1 MTLDFLH
8 SQSATAPSRAA
19 SGPPKPSGSDASDF
33 QQGLQTAI
41 TPQLDESRSDTMTSV
56 ETSISEPPKPATLD
70 RTVAASSTDHTGEPH
85 SMTDVSDVPS
95 ATPIIPATAT
105 SEAISPEQQ
114 IPAQFDVAIAE
125 LDPQSTDST
134 QNSSAVNLVLAL
146 SANGKSVRVDWA
158 EPEPIGQ
165 QGITPWHEPFSSL
178 PSMPSGPMRSSAN
191 PQNVNSVPSPDEQLL
206 RATGGTSSTA
216 ARDVGT
222 MTPGSMTLTPSAFDG
237 LLAATSELNHQVI
250 DSTGAFAP
258 SATTSSPTNGAD
270 KQSVLVRLIAI
281 ERALPEQAQLA
292 TDLSSPETAFAPLP
306 SMCRANASSSSGT
319 TTQTSSSQPATSMS
333 TATVLDSMVVASKSN
348 IAAIS
353 SSLQPMID
361 PLQDSLPG
369 RFPTNSAIPSAALS
383 VVSPLTQSAAMNS
396 VFGVN
401 NDQPAPDRFSPPTVV
416 NVAQTTT
423 TQHIVTQAET
433 KIEITFHEQRTTA
446 WQDHSNVQQPLMPR
460 DDGSLDTLADESIY
474 EVAGM
479 LPHTSIAR
487 DLDAEHSSPQ
497 QLEHS
502 NTRIPQSVPSILPL
516 ADAET
521 MTPSTTPRPH
531 TSEKVPGDHQRN
543 IKLPAAQG
551 TDVLL
556 FALPSVAGTGLVAD
570 LAKAT
575 VSAQPDDQPIG
586 SSLAQTE
593 FRAEDVALNTVS
605 HGPTANALNMS
616 SSTQPSASHLGTDSS
631 VVRSNHTEPTTTV
644 RQVIGAM
651 QQAVE
656 SNERL
661 RVHLNPP
668 ELGTVMVEVS
678 RTQHGIVAK
687 IEFSNANTQ
696 QTVANSLP
704 ELHRTLSQT
713 GIVMDRVE
721 VTIRD
726 QRPESPERQP
736 REERGRQ
743 QQSFSQQQNQ
753 ERQQR
758 QQRRFMEEELD
769 REAA

>member
-1 MTLDFLH
+1 MPLDFLH
-8 SQSATAPSRAA
+8 SQSATAPNRVA
-19 SGPPKPSGSDASDF
+19 SGLQKPSESDASNF

-41 TPQLDESRSDTMTSV
+41 NPQVDESRSDTTTSV
-56 ETSISEPPKPATLD
+56 ETSMSEPPKAATLD
-70 RTVAASSTDHTGEPH
+70 RTVAASSPDHTGEPH
-85 SMTDVSDVPS
+85 SMTDESDIPS
-95 ATPIIPATAT
+95 TTPITPATAT
-105 SEAISPEQQ
+105 DEAISSEQQ
-114 IPAQFDVAIAE
+114 IPAPFDAAIGE

-158 EPEPIGQ
+158 EPEAIGQ
-165 QGITPWHEPFSSL
+165 QGIMPWHEPFSSL

-191 PQNVNSVPSPDEQLL
+191 PLNGYSVPSPDEQLL
-206 RATGGTSSTA
+206 QATNNKSSTA

-222 MTPGSMTLTPSAFDG
+222 MIPGAMTLTPSAFDG
-237 LLAATSELNHQVI
+237 LLAATSELNHQ
-250 DSTGAFAP
+250 STDNIGAFAP
-258 SATTSSPTNGAD
+258 PATTTSPTNGVD

-281 ERALPEQAQLA
+281 ERASPEQAQLV
-292 TDLSSPETAFAPLP
+292 TDISSPETAFTPLP
-306 SMCRANASSSSGT
+306 SMCRANAGSPSGT
-319 TTQTSSSQPATSMS
+319 TTQTSSSQPAASMS
-333 TATVLDSMVVASKSN
+333 TAAVLDSMVIASKSN
-348 IAAIS
+348 VAAIS
-353 SSLQPMID
+353 SSLQQMTD
-361 PLQDSLPG
+361 PSQDSLPG
-369 RFPTNSAIPSAALS
+369 RFHTNSAIPSAALS
-383 VVSPLTQSAAMNS
+383 AVSPLTQSPETNS
-396 VFGVN
+396 VLAIN
-401 NDQPAPDRFSPPTVV
+401 NDQAAPDRLSLPAAIDVT
-416 NVAQTTT
+416 QITT
-423 TQHIVTQAET
+423 TQRIVTHAET
-433 KIEITFHEQRTTA
+433 RIELTFHEQQVTER
-446 WQDHSNVQQPLMPR
+446 QDHSNVQQPLMPR
-460 DDGSLDTLADESIY
+460 DDGSLDMLVD
-474 EVAGM
+474 EVAAM
-479 LPHTSIAR
+479 LPHPSIAR
-487 DLDAEHSSPQ
+487 DLDAEHASPQ
-497 QLEHS
+497 QPEHS
-502 NTRIPQSVPSILPL
+502 NTRPPQSVPSILQR
-516 ADAET
+516 ADAGT

-531 TSEKVPGDHQRN
+531 TSEKVPGDQQPN
-543 IKLPAAQG
+543 IKLPDAPG
-551 TDVLL
+551 TDVLS
-556 FALPSVAGTGLVAD
+556 FALPSVAGTALVAD
-570 LAKAT
+570 LANGT
-575 VSAQPDDQPIG
+575 VSAQLDDQPIG

-593 FRAEDVALNTVS
+593 FGAEDVALNTVS
-605 HGPTANALNMS
+605 HAPTANALNMS
-616 SSTQPSASHLGTDSS
+616 SSTQLSALHLDTDSS
-631 VVRSNHTEPTTTV
+631 AVRGNHTEPTATV

-687 IEFSNANTQ
+687 IEFSNASTQ

-758 QQRRFMEEELD
+758 QQRRFIEEELD